1 MVGVIVGCLELFNPE
16 VESIVAYFERV
27 ELYFAA
33 NEIKEDKR
41 IPVFLN
47 VIGRENYLLI

>member
-33 NEIKEDKR
+33 KADKR

-47 VIGRENYLLI
+47 VIGRENFLLI